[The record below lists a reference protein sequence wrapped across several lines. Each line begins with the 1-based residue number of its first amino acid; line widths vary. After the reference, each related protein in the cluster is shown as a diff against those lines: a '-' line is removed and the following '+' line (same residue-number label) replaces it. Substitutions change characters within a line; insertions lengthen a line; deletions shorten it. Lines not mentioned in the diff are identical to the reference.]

1 MGNLDRQKILMIFGA
16 ALVAAF
22 LMSWFVYAKAVAPK
36 TEKTVKLVAAARDM
50 AAGTRL
56 KKADMKLIS
65 VPEKDLPKNSL
76 MDPNVGADRVLLYPI
91 NENEPLVSNKIS
103 THGGIEGLAATIEPG
118 KRAVSVPITDSSGA
132 GGLIQPRSHVDVL
145 FTRTGS
151 MNEAVTTVLLQNVTV
166 MGLGRNTEATITGA
180 PGAQPA
186 PVSSGSRAATLLVTP
201 DQAAKLEFARQ
212 LGKISLALRNPLDTA
227 VDQENEPVITAADLN
242 VGDGPNKMR
251 RRGKGGPI
259 PNVKNDEVWK
269 QLTAGQ
275 PVVMAT
281 DGTLAPA
288 PKPVKE
294 EPKEPPKPRYVIDVF
309 RGNKHVQEIFQ

>member
-16 ALVAAF
+16 ALVCAF

-36 TEKTVKLVAAARDM
+36 TEKTVKIVAAARDM

-56 KKADMKLIS
+56 KKADMKLVT
-65 VPEKDLPKNSL
+65 VPERDLPKNSM
-76 MDPNVGADRVLLYPI
+76 MDPNAALDRVLLFPV
-91 NENEPLVSNKIS
+91 NENESLITNKIS
-103 THGGIEGLAATIEPG
+103 SQGGAEGLAATIEPG

-166 MGLGRNTEATITGA
+166 MGLGRMTEVSVAAGA
-180 PGAQPA
+180 PGAP
-186 PVSSGSRAATLLVTP
+186 PPSSSATRAATLLVTP
-201 DQAAKLEFARQ
+201 EQAAKLEFARQ
-212 LGKISLALRNPLDTA
+212 LGKISLALRNPLDGA
-227 VDQENEPVITAADLN
+227 VDQENEPVVTASDLN

-251 RRGKGGPI
+251 RKGKMGPV

-275 PVVMAT
+275 PVVMGT
-281 DGTLAPA
+281 DGTLAAA
-288 PKPVKE
+288 PKPKE
-294 EPKEPPKPRYVIDVF
+294 EPKEPPKPKFVVDVF